1 MDAVEFVKTVNRL
14 CKNLRCKECPV
25 YKEGICTIGFD
36 DYSVESIEET
46 VTKVEQWEKDH
57 HIKTR
62 QSEFLKMFPN
72 ADMQR
77 IYTLFPCVMDQ
88 TIRPTRCVKYESFSS
103 PKKCVE
109 CRKDYWTEEI
119 TDND

>member
-46 VTKVEQWEKDH
+46 VSKVEQWEKDH
-57 HIKTR
+57 PVKTR
-62 QSEFLKMFPN
+62 QSEFLKLFPN

-103 PKKCVE
+103 QKKCVE
-109 CRKDYWTEEI
+109 CRKDYWTEEVP
-119 TDND
+119 DND

>member
-25 YKEGICTIGFD
+25 YKEGICTVGFD
-36 DYSVESIEET
+36 DYSVKSIEET
-46 VTKVEQWEKDH
+46 VSKVEQWAKDH
-57 HIKTR
+57 PVKTR

-72 ADMQR
+72 AEFCRDV
-77 IYTLFPCVMDQ
+77 INILPCSIEKEM
-88 TIRPTRCVKYESFSS
+88 CKYCDNS
-103 PKKCVE
+103 KCEE
-109 CRKDYWTEEI
+109 CRKDYWLAAV